1 MSDLFFAIS
10 RFLLTCM
17 SVVIAL
23 DAETTIG
30 LLLKLVVVEAFSVGL
45 GLAPSDIGIPS
56 CRCVLVVEGDL
67 ARAHS
72 AHIARDL
79 LLESFLD
86 SRHVWLD

>member
-1 MSDLFFAIS
+1 
-10 RFLLTCM
+10 M

-23 DAETTIG
+23 DAKTTIG
-30 LLLKLVVVEAFSVGL
+30 LLLKPADQLSDGL
-45 GLAPSDIGIPS
+45 GLAPSNIGIPP

-86 SRHVWLD
+86 PRHVWLD

>member
-1 MSDLFFAIS
+1 
-10 RFLLTCM
+10 M

-23 DAETTIG
+23 DAKTTIG
-30 LLLKLVVVEAFSVGL
+30 LRLKLVDQLSDGL